1 MAIYHLTA
9 KSISRGKG
17 SAKARSDYIEREGKY
32 QKDAAEVLYKESG
45 NMPTWAKSDPRTY
58 WQAADDYE
66 RVNGRLF
73 KQIEFA
79 LPRELSRDEQN
90 DLARSF
96 CRELTQTQDG
106 PLPYS
111 MAIHQ
116 GHGQG
121 NPHCH
126 LIISERV
133 NDGQSRTPQTWFKR
147 AGKQP
152 GAGAKKTLELRPKE
166 WLTTTRKKWA
176 EQANLALDHAGHRA
190 RIDHRT
196 LTAQGIDRA
205 PTYHL
210 GPAAAA
216 MERKGKQSDRAE
228 RKREEEAERQRQ
240 AHALEEAER
249 QAKDARAL
257 MEMIDQGR
265 AQARAEFEAWK
276 AEQQRQRH
284 AEQERQRQR
293 AQEEEQ
299 RRQRERQRQDRDR
312 GPSMGM

>member
-9 KSISRGKG
+9 KSVSRGKG
-17 SAKARSDYIEREGKY
+17 SAKARSDYIERDGKY

-45 NMPTWAKSDPRTY
+45 NMPAWAKPEPRKY

-66 RVNGRLF
+66 RANGRLF

-79 LPRELSRDEQN
+79 LPRELSRDEQT

-96 CRELTQTQDG
+96 CQALTQTKDG

-152 GAGAKKTLELRPKE
+152 AAGAKKTLELRPKE
-166 WLTTTRKKWA
+166 WLTTTREKWA
-176 EQANLALDHAGHRA
+176 EQANLALDHAGQRA

-196 LTAQGIDRA
+196 LTAQGIDRP

-216 MERKGKQSDRAE
+216 MERKGQQSDRG
-228 RKREEEAERQRQ
+228 ERQREEDAEQ
-240 AHALEEAER
+240 QRQNHALEEAEHL
-249 QAKDARAL
+249 AKAAHAL
-257 MEMIDQGR
+257 REMIDQGR
-265 AQARAEFEAWK
+265 AQARAEYEAWK
-276 AEQQRQRH
+276 TEQQRQRH

-293 AQEEEQ
+293 VREEEQ
-299 RRQRERQRQDRDR
+299 RRQQERRQNRDR

>member
-9 KSISRGKG
+9 KSVSRGKG

-32 QKDAAEVLYKESG
+32 QKDAAEILYKESG
-45 NMPTWAKSDPRTY
+45 NMPTWAELEPRIY

-66 RVNGRLF
+66 RANGRLF
-73 KQIEFA
+73 KQVEFS
-79 LPRELSRDEQN
+79 LPVELTHAEQLE
-90 DLARSF
+90 LARSY
-96 CRELTQTQDG
+96 CQELAQSKDG

-111 MAIHQ
+111 MAIHR

-126 LIISERV
+126 LMISERV
-133 NDGQSRTPQTWFKR
+133 NDGQERTPQTWFKR

-152 GAGAKKTLELRPKE
+152 GAGAKKTLELRPRE
-166 WLTTTRKKWA
+166 WLISTREKWA
-176 EQANLALDHAGHRA
+176 DRANIALAHAGHHA
-190 RIDHRT
+190 SIDHRS
-196 LTAQGIDRA
+196 LAAQGIDRT

-216 MERKGKQSDRAE
+216 MERKGKQSDRGE
-228 RKREEEAERQRQ
+228 RQREEEAERQRQ

-257 MEMIDQGR
+257 ALMIEQGR
-265 AQARAEFEAWK
+265 AQARAEYEAWK
-276 AEQQRQRH
+276 AEQLRQRQ

-293 AQEEEQ
+293 EREEQQ
-299 RRQRERQRQDRDR
+299 RRQRERQREDRDR